1 MCKKILIQ
9 NLNLSR
15 IRMVLSTEEVQ
26 EIFQGM
32 KGTQKV
38 MTKMMTLKTMAL
50 NRDHQILISNPQRKL
65 GSPV

>member
-9 NLNLSR
+9 NQNLTR
-15 IRMVLSTEEVQ
+15 IRMVLSTDEVQ

-32 KGTQKV
+32 KGTKMV
-38 MTKMMTLKTMAL
+38 MTKTITLKTMTL
-50 NRDHQILISNPQRKL
+50 NRDHQILISNPQREL